1 MAELAGQISSAVA
14 LATSPS
20 STQDQRNEA
29 YTFLT
34 QVKEAGTETWQSCLA
49 LFLNREVDPQAR
61 MFGAQVTG
69 ER

>member
-1 MAELAGQISSAVA
+1 MAELASQISSAVG
-14 LATSPS
+14 LATNPS

-34 QVKEAGTETWQSCLA
+34 RVKEAGTETWQSCLG